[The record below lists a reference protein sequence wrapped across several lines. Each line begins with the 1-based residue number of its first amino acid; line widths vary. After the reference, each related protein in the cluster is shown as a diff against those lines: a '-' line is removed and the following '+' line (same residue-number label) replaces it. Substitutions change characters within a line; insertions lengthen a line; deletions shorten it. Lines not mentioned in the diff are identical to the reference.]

1 MFKLLNS
8 NRGMALPLVLVTIVI
23 FVMFSTAILGMGTVD
38 TKGAVQDSYKAQAYY
53 YAHSGAD
60 AVASYIVENPDN
72 LSAREMNDLVDSLI
86 ANGDSDPFSL
96 SPSDGGSIV
105 VNVSRSG
112 NTISV
117 RSKATYHGIQA
128 TATLNI
134 NESVSSGAPLDKAIF
149 SKRKMEIIGQKV
161 TGDIACL
168 SEIELGYADI
178 DKGKLYIHP
187 NDDDSVVYRQ
197 HGQEGKGIPDIEN
210 LTEVFD
216 YPVFPFPE
224 FPGYPTG
231 LSTYSQTLN
240 VNNSAQIND
249 NRYYT
254 NGINV
259 SNGELKIIRESTNR
273 VIRTEY
279 LKVSGSGQITDVR
292 SGNGNLEI
300 FVDDYL
306 DLSDNTALNFSLGN
320 GDIII
325 RVKRLLLN
333 QGHIVV
339 QRNGTGKLY
348 IYVDDVFHIDGSSK
362 INVPSKD
369 EDGPLGDPKHAFVY
383 YAGTRDKNGND
394 ITKGEGD
401 KNFLWLPYN
410 IRIAATIHIKEAQIH
425 IANGTGIVG
434 NIISGGGKI
443 KLDDGTNTDVKAI
456 YAPNARVEL
465 SGGAGIKGI
474 IVCDSFRMEGGTTV
488 EYKPLDD
495 EYKDM
500 FENAI
505 GKTEYT
511 YGNWQ

>member
-112 NTISV
+112 DIISV
-117 RSKATYHGIQA
+117 RSKATYQNSQA
-128 TATLNI
+128 TVTHNI
-134 NESVSSGAPLDKAIF
+134 NKSIVAGEPFDKAIY
-149 SKRKMEIIGQKV
+149 SKNDITMTEGATIK
-161 TGDIACL
+161 GDIAGL
-168 SEIELGYADI
+168 SDIYIENGTVD
-178 DKGKLYIHP
+178 GTVYIHP
-187 NDDDSVVYRQ
+187 HAGIDVVDHPSWIKPTVDNLDDIFEY
-197 HGQEGKGIPDIEN
+197 EE
-210 LTEVFD
+210 
-216 YPVFPFPE
+216 FPFPE

-259 SNGELKIIRESTNR
+259 SNGELKIIRGSTNR

-348 IYVDDVFHIDGSSK
+348 IYVDDVFHIGGDSN
-362 INVPSKD
+362 INVTSKD
-369 EDGPLGDPKHAFVY
+369 KDGPLGDPKHAFVY
-383 YAGTRDKNGND
+383 YAGTRDNNGND

-443 KLDDGTNTDVKAI
+443 KLDGGTNTDVKAI

-488 EYKPLDD
+488 EYKP
-495 EYKDM
+495 
-500 FENAI
+500 
-505 GKTEYT
+505 
-511 YGNWQ
+511 

>member
-72 LSAREMNDLVDSLI
+72 LSAKEMNDLVDSLI

-112 NTISV
+112 NIISV
-117 RSKATYHGIQA
+117 RSEATYQGVKA
-128 TATLNI
+128 TATLNL
-134 NESVSSGAPLDKAIF
+134 NESISAGVPLDKAIY
-149 SKRKMEIIGQKV
+149 SRKQLDIYDGARIE
-161 TGDIACL
+161 GDIAGL
-168 SEIELGYADI
+168 SNINFHNDGYI
-178 DKGKLYIHP
+178 DGKVYIHP
-187 NDDDSVVYRQ
+187 NATPAVVTHPSWYS
-197 HGQEGKGIPDIEN
+197 PAVEN

-216 YPVFPFPE
+216 YPDFPFPDY
-224 FPGYPTG
+224 PKYPTG
-231 LSTYSQTLN
+231 LATIQQTLN
-240 VNNSAQIND
+240 VSGNGEVKQITGSV
-249 NRYYT
+249 YYY
-254 NGINV
+254 NGIHV
-259 SNGELKIIRESTNR
+259 SGGSLQIVRGDQNMK
-273 VIRTEY
+273 IRTKY
-279 LKVSGSGQITDVR
+279 LKVSNERNIADISSGKGS
-292 SGNGNLEI
+292 LEI
-300 FVDDYL
+300 YVDDYL
-306 DLSDNTALNFSLGN
+306 ELSSNSTISFNLGD

-325 RVKRLLLN
+325 RAKRLLLP
-333 QGHIVV
+333 QGHILVKHS
-339 QRNGTGKLY
+339 GKGKLY
-348 IYVDDVFHIDGSSK
+348 IYVDDVLQIDGDSS
-362 INVPSKD
+362 INATQKYGS
-369 EDGPLGDPKHAFVY
+369 LGDPMKAFLY
-383 YAGTRDKNGND
+383 YAGTVDHYGNN
-394 ITKGEGD
+394 ITDGNNYN
-401 KNFLWLPYN
+401 NFLLFPNN
-410 IRIAATIHIKEAQIH
+410 IKIAATIYIKTAQVH
-425 IANGTGIVG
+425 VANGTGIVG
-434 NIISGGGKI
+434 NIITGGKKI
-443 KLDDGTNTDVKAI
+443 KFSGGTNTDVKMV
-456 YAPNARVEL
+456 YAPNAHVEL

>member
-112 NTISV
+112 DIISV
-117 RSKATYHGIQA
+117 RSKATYQNSQA
-128 TATLNI
+128 TVTHNI
-134 NESVSSGAPLDKAIF
+134 NKSIVAGEPFDKAIY
-149 SKRKMEIIGQKV
+149 SKNDITMTEGATIK
-161 TGDIACL
+161 GDIAGL
-168 SEIELGYADI
+168 SDINIENGTVD
-178 DKGKLYIHP
+178 GTVYIHP
-187 NDDDSVVYRQ
+187 HAGIDVVHHPSGIKPTVKNLDDIFEY
-197 HGQEGKGIPDIEN
+197 EE
-210 LTEVFD
+210 
-216 YPVFPFPE
+216 FPFPE

-259 SNGELKIIRESTNR
+259 SNGELKIIRGSTNR
-273 VIRTEY
+273 VIRTKY
-279 LKVSGSGQITDVR
+279 LEVSGSGQITDVR

-306 DLSDNTALNFSLGN
+306 DLSDDTTLNFNLGD

-348 IYVDDVFHIDGSSK
+348 VYVDDVFHIDGSSK
-362 INVPSKD
+362 INVTSKY
-369 EDGPLGDPKHAFVY
+369 GALGDPKHAFVY
-383 YAGTRDKNGND
+383 YAGTMDKYGND
-394 ITKGEGD
+394 ITKGENYND
-401 KNFLWLPYN
+401 FLRFPN
-410 IRIAATIHIKEAQIH
+410 DIRIAATIHIKEAQIH
-425 IANGTGIVG
+425 IANGTGIIG
-434 NIISGGGKI
+434 NIISGGGRI
-443 KLDDGTNTDVKAI
+443 KLDGGTSTDVKAI
-456 YAPNARVEL
+456 YAPNARIEV
-465 SGGAGIKGI
+465 SGGAKITGI
-474 IVCDSFRMEGGTTV
+474 IVCDSFSMKGGAQIDYDV
-488 EYKPLDD
+488 PLEPEDL
-495 EYKDM
+495 EFFKIV
-500 FENAI
+500 A
-505 GKTEYT
+505 GKTVYS
-511 YGNWQ
+511 YGYWE

>member
-1 MFKLLNS
+1 
-8 NRGMALPLVLVTIVI
+8 
-23 FVMFSTAILGMGTVD
+23 
-38 TKGAVQDSYKAQAYY
+38 
-53 YAHSGAD
+53 
-60 AVASYIVENPDN
+60 VENPDN
-72 LSAREMNDLVDSLI
+72 LTAREMNDLVDSLI

-112 NTISV
+112 NIISV
-117 RSKATYHGIQA
+117 RSEATYQGVKA
-128 TATLNI
+128 TATLNL
-134 NESVSSGAPLDKAIF
+134 NESISAGVPLDKAIY
-149 SKRKMEIIGQKV
+149 SRKQLDIYEGARIE
-161 TGDIACL
+161 GDIAGL
-168 SEIELGYADI
+168 SNINFHNGYI
-178 DKGKLYIHP
+178 DGKVYIHP
-187 NDDDSVVYRQ
+187 NATPAVVTHPSWYS
-197 HGQEGKGIPDIEN
+197 PAVEN

-216 YPVFPFPE
+216 YPDFPFPDY
-224 FPGYPTG
+224 PKYPTG
-231 LSTYSQTLN
+231 LDTIQQTLN
-240 VNNSAQIND
+240 VRDNGEVKQITGSV
-249 NRYYT
+249 YYY
-254 NGINV
+254 NGIHVSGGSLQIVRGDQNMKIRTKYLEV
-259 SNGELKIIRESTNR
+259 SNERNIADIS
-273 VIRTEY
+273 
-279 LKVSGSGQITDVR
+279 SGKGS
-292 SGNGNLEI
+292 LEI
-300 FVDDYL
+300 YVDESL
-306 DLSDNTALNFSLGN
+306 ELSSNSTISFNLGD

-348 IYVDDVFHIDGSSK
+348 IYVDDVFHIDGSSR

-394 ITKGEGD
+394 ITKGENYN
-401 KNFLWLPYN
+401 NFLRFPNN

-443 KLDDGTNTDVKAI
+443 KLDGGTNTDVKVV

>member
-72 LSAREMNDLVDSLI
+72 LSAKEMNDLVDSLI

-105 VNVSRSG
+105 VNVSRYG

-197 HGQEGKGIPDIEN
+197 RGQEGKGIPDIEN

-259 SNGELKIIRESTNR
+259 SNGTLEIIRGNTNR
-273 VIRTEY
+273 VIRTKY

-306 DLSDNTALNFSLGN
+306 DLSDSTALNFNLGD

-325 RVKRLLLN
+325 RVKSLLLN

-362 INVPSKD
+362 INVTSKY
-369 EDGPLGDPKHAFVY
+369 GPLGDPKHAFVY
-383 YAGTRDKNGND
+383 YAGTRDKDGND
-394 ITKGEGD
+394 ITKGENYND
-401 KNFLWLPYN
+401 FLRFPN
-410 IRIAATIHIKEAQIH
+410 DIRIAATIHIKEAQIH
-425 IANGTGIVG
+425 IANGTGIIG
-434 NIISGGGKI
+434 NIISGGGRI
-443 KLDDGTNTDVKAI
+443 KLDGGTSTDVKAI
-456 YAPNARVEL
+456 YAPNARIEV
-465 SGGAGIKGI
+465 SGGAKITGI
-474 IVCDSFRMEGGTTV
+474 IVCDSFSMKGGARIDYV
-488 EYKPLDD
+488 PLEPEDL
-495 EYKDM
+495 EFFKIV
-500 FENAI
+500 A
-505 GKTEYT
+505 GKTIYS
-511 YGNWQ
+511 YGYWE

>member
-1 MFKLLNS
+1 M
-8 NRGMALPLVLVTIVI
+8 VLVTIVI

-72 LSAREMNDLVDSLI
+72 LSAREMNDLVDNLI
-86 ANGDSDPFSL
+86 AKGDSDPFSL

-112 NTISV
+112 DIISV
-117 RSKATYHGIQA
+117 RSKATYQNSQA
-128 TATLNI
+128 TVTHNI
-134 NESVSSGAPLDKAIF
+134 NKSIVAGEPFDKAIY
-149 SKRKMEIIGQKV
+149 SKNDITMTEGATIK
-161 TGDIACL
+161 GDIAGL
-168 SEIELGYADI
+168 SDINIENGTVD
-178 DKGKLYIHP
+178 GTVYIHP
-187 NDDDSVVYRQ
+187 HAGIDVV
-197 HGQEGKGIPDIEN
+197 
-210 LTEVFD
+210 D
-216 YPVFPFPE
+216 YPSWIKPTVDNLDDIFEYEEFPFPG

-231 LSTYSQTLN
+231 LSTHSQTLN
-240 VNNSAQIND
+240 VSSNAQIND

-259 SNGELKIIRESTNR
+259 SNGELEIIRGSTNR
-273 VIRTEY
+273 VIRTKY

-306 DLSDNTALNFSLGN
+306 DLSDDTTLNFNLGD

-362 INVPSKD
+362 INVTSKY
-369 EDGPLGDPKHAFVY
+369 GPLGDPKHAFVY
-383 YAGTRDKNGND
+383 YAGTKDKDGND
-394 ITKGEGD
+394 ITKGENYND
-401 KNFLWLPYN
+401 FLRFPN
-410 IRIAATIHIKEAQIH
+410 DIRIAATIHIKEAQIH
-425 IANGTGIVG
+425 IANGTGIIG
-434 NIISGGGKI
+434 NIISGGGRI
-443 KLDDGTNTDVKAI
+443 KLDGGTSTDVKAI
-456 YAPNARVEL
+456 YAPNARIEV
-465 SGGAGIKGI
+465 SGGAKITGI
-474 IVCDSFRMEGGTTV
+474 IVCDSFSMKGGARIDYV
-488 EYKPLDD
+488 PLEPEDL
-495 EYKDM
+495 EFFKIV
-500 FENAI
+500 A
-505 GKTEYT
+505 GKTVYS
-511 YGNWQ
+511 YGYWE

>member
-112 NTISV
+112 DIISV
-117 RSKATYHGIQA
+117 RSKATYQNSQA
-128 TATLNI
+128 TVTHNI
-134 NESVSSGAPLDKAIF
+134 NKSIVAGEPFDKAIY
-149 SKRKMEIIGQKV
+149 SKNDITMTEGATIK
-161 TGDIACL
+161 GDIAGL
-168 SEIELGYADI
+168 SDIYIENGTVD
-178 DKGKLYIHP
+178 GTVYIHP
-187 NDDDSVVYRQ
+187 HAGIDVVDHPSWIKPTVDNLDDIFEY
-197 HGQEGKGIPDIEN
+197 EE
-210 LTEVFD
+210 
-216 YPVFPFPE
+216 FPFPE

-259 SNGELKIIRESTNR
+259 SNGELKIIRGSTNR
-273 VIRTEY
+273 VIRTKY
-279 LKVSGSGQITDVR
+279 LKVSGSGTVTDVR

-306 DLSDNTALNFSLGN
+306 DLSDDTTLNFNLGD

-348 IYVDDVFHIDGSSK
+348 VYVDDVFHIDGSSK
-362 INVPSKD
+362 INVTSKY
-369 EDGPLGDPKHAFVY
+369 GALGDPKHAFVY

-394 ITKGEGD
+394 ITKGENYND
-401 KNFLWLPYN
+401 FLRFPN
-410 IRIAATIHIKEAQIH
+410 DIRIAATIHIKEAQIH
-425 IANGTGIVG
+425 IANGTGIIG
-434 NIISGGGKI
+434 NIISGGGRI
-443 KLDDGTNTDVKAI
+443 KLDGGTSTDVKAI
-456 YAPNARVEL
+456 YAPNARIEV
-465 SGGAGIKGI
+465 SGGAKITGI
-474 IVCDSFRMEGGTTV
+474 IVCDSFSMKGGARIDYV
-488 EYKPLDD
+488 PLEPEDL
-495 EYKDM
+495 EFFKIV
-500 FENAI
+500 A
-505 GKTEYT
+505 GKTVYS
-511 YGNWQ
+511 YGYWE